1 MSGDDKRGW
10 FDRSQLL
17 KIDANT
23 VLDVVSESSD
33 DSEADE
39 DRIDPPVPDPVYARP
54 QVARNIFRYSVGD
67 TLNFIHP
74 GWTHDP
80 VLPGPARTR
89 EGIITRAEVSGVGDL
104 IYSIRFTLA
113 NGRTTTRRYGAKPFP
128 VNHPQHDPNEAIDT
142 SANVV
147 YLHS

>member
-1 MSGDDKRGW
+1 M
-10 FDRSQLL
+10 L

-33 DSEADE
+33 DDSEPDE
-39 DRIDPPVPDPVYARP
+39 DRIDPPVPDPVYPRP
-54 QVARNIFRYSVGD
+54 PVARDIFRYSVGD

-74 GWTHDP
+74 GWTHLP
-80 VLPGPARTR
+80 IIPGPARTR
-89 EGIITRAEVSGVGDL
+89 EGLITRAEVDGNGNL

-113 NGRTTTRRYGAKPFP
+113 NGRREPRRYGAKPFP

-142 SANVV
+142 SPNVT